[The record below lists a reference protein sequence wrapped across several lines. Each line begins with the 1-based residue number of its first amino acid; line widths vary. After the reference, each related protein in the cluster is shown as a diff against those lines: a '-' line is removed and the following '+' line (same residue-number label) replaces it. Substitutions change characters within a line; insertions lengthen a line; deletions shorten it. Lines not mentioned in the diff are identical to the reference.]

1 MSGISRRSESD
12 GRSVVSLQL
21 ARDRTRQ
28 LRPRDLAL
36 RRNLSG
42 SDSMAMDRTPFGPSI
57 DKRRLLERLKVE
69 NVELRDRVI
78 DLALQIQALRDA
90 LQR

>member
-1 MSGISRRSESD
+1 MSGISRRPEID

-21 ARDRTRQ
+21 VRDRTRQ
-28 LRPRDLAL
+28 LRPCDLAL

-42 SDSMAMDRTPFGPSI
+42 SDSMAKDRTPFGPSI
-57 DKRRLLERLKVE
+57 DTQRLLERLKVE

-78 DLALQIQALRDA
+78 DLALQIRALRDA
-90 LQR
+90 S

>member
-28 LRPRDLAL
+28 LRSRELAL
-36 RRNLSG
+36 RRALSG
-42 SDSMAMDRTPFGPSI
+42 SNSMATDQVLFGQNI
-57 DKRRLLERLKVE
+57 DKRRLLERLKAE
-69 NVELRDRVI
+69 NVELRERAVE
-78 DLALQIQALRDA
+78 LALQVQALRDA
-90 LQR
+90 DQR